1 MEIAKYSEF
10 DKASY
15 NEAYQFKNEIE
26 LYKDFNAELAVNK
39 TVEEAKKITNKTVE
53 SGHHQNYFQVDEVA
67 KTLALRDSQKKLI
80 GRNRMIRCLRYNKI
94 LDKKNAPYQFYLN
107 MDLTKYHSVS
117 KRYKRYLTPLFS
129 EAGIDYLN
137 QRFINGKFIV
147 NVDYVKRV
155 TERKKVLRT
164 LDEVC

>member
-1 MEIAKYSEF
+1 
-10 DKASY
+10 
-15 NEAYQFKNEIE
+15 
-26 LYKDFNAELAVNK
+26 
-39 TVEEAKKITNKTVE
+39 
-53 SGHHQNYFQVDEVA
+53 VA

-80 GRNRMIRCLRYNKI
+80 GRNRMFRCLRYNKI

-107 MDLTKYHSVS
+107 MDLAKYHSVN
-117 KRYKRYLTPLFS
+117 KRYLTPLFS